1 MRIMPP
7 PKTLSI
13 GSAWAIREFCD
24 YRFDLLILNVNIL
37 KG

>member
-13 GSAWAIREFCD
+13 GSIQALRDFYD
-24 YRFDLLILNVNIL
+24 YRFDLLILSVNIL
-37 KG
+37 EG